1 MIAVVTVGNSGRKRR
16 NNFYFLYTVPQN
28 PILVGKVK
36 KQANKIVRGVSGT
49 AKAA

>member
-36 KQANKIVRGVSGT
+36 NKQTK
-49 AKAA
+49 K